1 MRKLLF
7 ALALTCCLTCWSQHN
22 HSETDDAAT
31 SDMELFEEYDGSEG
45 EGIDSLTRATY
56 DSIIAASSKFTA
68 AELSS
73 PMMSVSEPKTT
84 KGNGKGS
91 TSKSLTD
98 WILDH
103 LFISSLLALLIAF
116 GGPWL
121 VYRICSYLF
130 ITLKK
135 S

>member
-7 ALALTCCLTCWSQHN
+7 VLALTCFLACWSQSN
-22 HSETDDAAT
+22 DSEADDAAT
-31 SDMELFEEYDGSEG
+31 SDMELFEEYNNSED

-56 DSIIAASSKFTA
+56 DSIIAASSKFTSE
-68 AELSS
+68 ELSS
-73 PMMSVSEPKTT
+73 PMMSVSESKTT
-84 KGNGKGS
+84 KSNVSKG
-91 TSKSLTD
+91 LTD

-103 LFISSLLALLIAF
+103 LFISSLLALLITI

>member
-7 ALALTCCLTCWSQHN
+7 ALALTCCLTCWSQSSY
-22 HSETDDAAT
+22 SEAGEDATTA
-31 SDMELFEEYDGSEG
+31 MEVVEEEA
-45 EGIDSLTRATY
+45 GIDPLTQATR
-56 DSIIAASSKFTA
+56 DSIVAASSQFTA

-73 PMMSVSEPKTT
+73 PMMSISKPKTT
-84 KGNGKGS
+84 KGNASKG
-91 TSKSLTD
+91 LID
-98 WILDH
+98 WVLDH
-103 LFISSLLALLIAF
+103 LFISSLLALLIAV

>member
-7 ALALTCCLTCWSQHN
+7 VLALTCCLACWSQSN
-22 HSETDDAAT
+22 DSEADDAAT
-31 SDMELFEEYDGSEG
+31 SDMELFEEYNNSED

-56 DSIIAASSKFTA
+56 DSIIAASSKFTPE
-68 AELSS
+68 ELSS
-73 PMMSVSEPKTT
+73 PMMSVSESKTT
-84 KGNGKGS
+84 KSNVSKG
-91 TSKSLTD
+91 LTD

-103 LFISSLLALLIAF
+103 LFISSLLALLIAI